1 MQLKEKPKKPE
12 ERLKEL
18 NYTPEREK
26 TNVREYLKG
35 LPEERREE
43 FEDFCNVLVK
53 GFSETPEDYIKK
65 NYFEKIKEFGIYK
78 EREKIKKEIKEIE
91 ENIKKAEDRKRELE
105 KQLTSPA
112 LTPGER
118 QDIDREIGELNA
130 QLNNLKD
137 ELDDKKEKRV
147 LCDQN
152 IEQLENYINNL
163 SFNIAKKL
171 VEKKYIKIQSITEKD
186 VKNAIKAIIGGN
198 LDNFISQNLGFLED
212 KEKDA
217 IRGIIVNLPKK
228 DVELNKFFDDQ
239 NNYKEKLF
247 DIPTLDEKE
256 KESLALLVDANIKKR
271 YEVGDWE
278 SALDFVDDKALASG
292 INKKLDYLFITIPEN
307 EFVNMSDE
315 EKGKVMDY
323 FARLSSLGGLD
334 YCLDLARRP
343 GSSPNFAKELALEIW
358 KKIQHFKEV
367 NPENADRM
375 IKDLEK
381 NLNLLIEQI
390 EAEITPVSEDEILRY
405 YELHQKTDKDTKE
418 SEEFDGLERRLTRN
432 LTEEEMRQMIDEM
445 NKAEDKVK
453 DRIQKEI
460 DNLNN
465 QLKQLEDVEIKDLT
479 NQILLAQ
486 KGSQTEKE
494 LRKKLDDKYKQI
506 RKLVKQ
512 RDAWEEKLNDPKE
525 IRKEAEKER
534 RKIAK
539 KYAKIIEDRIK
550 QKSPE
555 ELNTILGKLKDIQEK
570 IREAEKEPEKEEKA
584 SKLKEI
590 LKDVGALLGTIL
602 ATGFLAWSA
611 LFAFYLPLYLIDKM
625 EATISK
631 GFK

>member
-1 MQLKEKPKKPE
+1 MQPKEKPKKPE

-18 NYTPEREK
+18 NETPKREK
-26 TNVREYLKG
+26 TNIGEYLDG

-78 EREKIKKEIKEIE
+78 ERERLEKEIE
-91 ENIKKAEDRKRELE
+91 EIKENIKKAEDRKRELE

-152 IEQLENYINNL
+152 IEQLENYISNL

-171 VEKKYIKIQSITEKD
+171 VEKKYKDEQPIIEKD
-186 VKNAIKAIIGGN
+186 VENAIKAITGN
-198 LDNFISQNLGFLED
+198 DLDNFINQNFDFLED
-212 KEKDA
+212 KEKA
-217 IRGIIVNLPKK
+217 TIRSIIDNLPKTA
-228 DVELNKFFDDQ
+228 DELNKFFDDQ
-239 NNYKEKLF
+239 DNYNEKLF
-247 DIPTLDEKE
+247 NIPTLDEKE

-278 SALDFVDDKALASG
+278 SALNFVDDKALASG

-315 EKGKVMDY
+315 EKGKVIGY

-418 SEEFDGLERRLTRN
+418 SEEFDSLERRLTRN
-432 LTEEEMRQMIDEM
+432 LTEEEIKQMIDEM
-445 NKAEDKVK
+445 NGVEKKVRDEIEKKIKDIRKQFISKGQSLYMLLKDPNADPKAK
-453 DRIQKEI
+453 
-460 DNLNN
+460 
-465 QLKQLEDVEIKDLT
+465 KQLREEVQ
-479 NQILLAQ
+479 N
-486 KGSQTEKE
+486 
-494 LRKKLDDKYKQI
+494 LR
-506 RKLVKQ
+506 KQ
-512 RDAWEEKLNDPKE
+512 RDALIEKLNNPKE
-525 IRKEAEKER
+525 IKKEVEKRQRE
-534 RKIAK
+534 IAK
-539 KYAKIIEDRIK
+539 RYAKIIEDRIK

-590 LKDVGALLGTIL
+590 LKDVGTLLGTIL

-611 LFAFYLPLYLIDKM
+611 LFAFYLPLYLINKM
-625 EATISK
+625 EAQIEK